1 MVFVL
6 ELPLLGIDVARLW
19 TGVLAVHIGYR
30 YLFYLHLALQL
41 ILASLLACLSHFR
54 KRDGG
59 TVTPRRNALVIGGVV
74 LVLAVSGAITLV
86 DQMIH
91 GQATV
96 FLLGAVGTALAVYLP
111 VMVSVLV
118 FGGVSGVVLALLP
131 LVQPDSDVLIGHL
144 INITLV
150 TAVAITANSTLYRQA
165 VRTVRHLKLID
176 DQRKTLDRLASE
188 DDLTGV
194 ANRRYGHRRIREE
207 LARYHR
213 YERPFSLCF
222 GDLDH
227 FKLVNDR
234 FSHAVGD
241 RVLKQIAEL
250 LQANLRDA
258 DVVVRYGGE
267 EFVVLLPETLGNDA
281 AGVCEK
287 LRTAIAAYDWE
298 RHSPGLEITMS
309 FGVADCTEGDDVAA
323 ILQLADERL
332 YRAKERG
339 RNRVEA
345 S

>member
-1 MVFVL
+1 LV
-6 ELPLLGIDVARLW
+6 LGI
-19 TGVLAVHIGYR
+19 
-30 YLFYLHLALQL
+30 
-41 ILASLLACLSHFR
+41 
-54 KRDGG
+54 
-59 TVTPRRNALVIGGVV
+59 
-74 LVLAVSGAITLV
+74 SGAITVV

-111 VMVSVLV
+111 VRVSVLA
-118 FGGVSGVVLALLP
+118 FGGVSGIVLAFLP
-131 LVQPDSDVLIGHL
+131 LVQPDPDVLTGHL
-144 INITLV
+144 INIILV

-176 DQRKTLDRLASE
+176 DQRKELDRLASE

-194 ANRRYGHRRIREE
+194 ANRRYGDRRIREE
-207 LARYHR
+207 LARYYR

-234 FSHAVGD
+234 YSHSVGD
-241 RVLKQIAEL
+241 RVLKKVAEL
-250 LQANLRDA
+250 LQIHLRDV

-267 EFVVLLPETLGNDA
+267 EFVVLLPETFGHEA

-298 RHSPGLEITMS
+298 LHSPGLEITMS
-309 FGVADCTEGDDVAA
+309 FGVADCTEGDDAAA

-345 S
+345 SGV